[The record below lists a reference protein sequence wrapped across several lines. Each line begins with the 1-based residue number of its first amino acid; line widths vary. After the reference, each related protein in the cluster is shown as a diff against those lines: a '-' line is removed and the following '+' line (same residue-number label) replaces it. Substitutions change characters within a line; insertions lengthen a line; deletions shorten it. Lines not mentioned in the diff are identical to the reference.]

1 MRAVI
6 QVVSEASVKVAGEL
20 ISEIKKGYLILLAVH
35 VDDTEDKI
43 NKMAEKIINLRI
55 FPDENDKI
63 NLNIK
68 DVDGEILLVS
78 QFTLY
83 GDVKKGNRPSFI
95 ESARPEQANAYYEI
109 LVGKLREFVPVVKT
123 GRFGA
128 HMSVSLINDG
138 PCTIIIDL

>member
-6 QVVSEASVKVAGEL
+6 QVVDEASVKVSKKL
-20 ISEIKKGYLILLAVH
+20 ISEIKKGYLILIAISVS
-35 VDDTEDKI
+35 DTEDKI
-43 NKMAEKIINLRI
+43 IKMADKISNLRI

-68 DVDGEILLVS
+68 EVNGAILLVS

-83 GDVKKGNRPSFI
+83 GDTKKGNRPSFI
-95 ESARPEQANAYYEI
+95 ESARPEQAAWYYEK
-109 LVGKLREFVPVVKT
+109 LVTKLTEQDIIVKT
-123 GRFGA
+123 GNFGA
-128 HMSVSLINDG
+128 HMSVSLINNG

>member
-6 QVVSEASVKVAGEL
+6 QVVNEASVKVSGKL
-20 ISEIKKGYLILLAVH
+20 ISEIKKGYLILIAISVS
-35 VDDTEDKI
+35 DTE
-43 NKMAEKIINLRI
+43 EKIIKMADKISNLRI

-68 DVDGEILLVS
+68 EVNGAILLVS

-83 GDVKKGNRPSFI
+83 GDTKKGNRPSFI
-95 ESARPEQANAYYEI
+95 ESARPEQANFYYEK
-109 LVGKLREFVPVVKT
+109 LVTKLTEANIIVKT
-123 GRFGA
+123 GSFGA